1 MIYFNKI
8 NPGKISSAQ
17 KYVKIC
23 NKPILCS
30 ISDIKKPLY
39 HLYISAEA
47 RITNAQNRKNIEL
60 YLLNCS
66 SKTNG
71 KIKRAKV

>member
-8 NPGKISSAQ
+8 SPGKISRAQ

-30 ISDIKKPLY
+30 IRAIKKPLY
-39 HLYISAEA
+39 HLKITEDAK
-47 RITNAQNRKNIEL
+47 ITNALDRKNNEL
-60 YLLNCS
+60 YLLNCN
-66 SKTNG
+66 SKVNG
-71 KIKRAKV
+71 KIKRLNI